1 MQKEI
6 LMAIW
11 GHMKGVHQKKWI
23 NFRFIGLLCFVFLL
37 QQLSFATLQNN
48 FQLNPLDQGVVL
60 QNCYFEKGEAN
71 HQDSKIELFTEV
83 VAEDEDEIHNE
94 QGVCKVFNSGKQ
106 TFNIEHY
113 SNAIHIL
120 YLSLASTNQHKVDLP
135 FFILFH
141 SWKSHLA

>member
-11 GHMKGVHQKKWI
+11 GQLKVIHQKKWI

-48 FQLNPLDQGVVL
+48 FQSNHLNSGIL
-60 QNCYFEKGEAN
+60 QNSYFEKGSAN
-71 HQDSKIELFTEV
+71 HQQSKLELFTEV
-83 VAEDEDEIHNE
+83 FTEDEDEVHNE
-94 QGVCKVFNSGKQ
+94 QGVYKVSNSGKQ
-106 TFNIEHY
+106 DFNTEHY
-113 SNAIHIL
+113 SNAIHTL
-120 YLSLASTNQHKVDLP
+120 YLSLVSTNQHKVDLP

>member
-11 GHMKGVHQKKWI
+11 GQLKGIHQKKWI

-48 FQLNPLDQGVVL
+48 FQSNHLNSGIL
-60 QNCYFEKGEAN
+60 QNSYFEKGSAN
-71 HQDSKIELFTEV
+71 HQQSKLELFTEV
-83 VAEDEDEIHNE
+83 VTEDEDEVHNE
-94 QGVCKVFNSGKQ
+94 QGVYKVSNSGKQ
-106 TFNIEHY
+106 DFNTEHY
-113 SNAIHIL
+113 SNAIHTL
-120 YLSLASTNQHKVDLP
+120 YLSLVSTNQHKVDLP

>member
-11 GHMKGVHQKKWI
+11 GQLKGIHQKKWI

-48 FQLNPLDQGVVL
+48 FQSNHLNSGIL
-60 QNCYFEKGEAN
+60 QNSYFEKGSAN
-71 HQDSKIELFTEV
+71 HQQSKLELFTEV
-83 VAEDEDEIHNE
+83 FTEDEDEVHNE
-94 QGVCKVFNSGKQ
+94 QGVYKVSNSGKQ
-106 TFNIEHY
+106 DFNTEHY
-113 SNAIHIL
+113 SNAIHTL
-120 YLSLASTNQHKVDLP
+120 YLSLVSTNQHKVDLP

>member
-11 GHMKGVHQKKWI
+11 GQLKGIHQKKWI

-48 FQLNPLDQGVVL
+48 FQSNHLNSGIL
-60 QNCYFEKGEAN
+60 QNSYFEKGSAN
-71 HQDSKIELFTEV
+71 HQQSKLELFTEV
-83 VAEDEDEIHNE
+83 VTEDEDEVHKE
-94 QGVCKVFNSGKQ
+94 QGVYKVSNSGKQ
-106 TFNIEHY
+106 DFNTEHY
-113 SNAIHIL
+113 SNAIHTL
-120 YLSLASTNQHKVDLP
+120 YLSLVSTNQHKVDLP

>member
-11 GHMKGVHQKKWI
+11 GQLKGIHQKKWI
-23 NFRFIGLLCFVFLL
+23 NFRFIGLICFAFLL
-37 QQLSFATLQNN
+37 QQFSIDTLQNN
-48 FQLNPLDQGVVL
+48 FQFNHLNQGIL
-60 QNCYFEKGEAN
+60 QNSYFEKGNAN
-71 HQDSKIELFTEV
+71 HQESKLELFTEV
-83 VAEDEDEIHNE
+83 LAEDEDEVHNE
-94 QGVCKVFNSGKQ
+94 QCVYKVFNSDKQ
-106 TFNIEHY
+106 YFNTEHY

-120 YLSLASTNQHKVDLP
+120 YLSLASANQHKVDLP

>member
-11 GHMKGVHQKKWI
+11 GQLKGIHQKKWI
-23 NFRFIGLLCFVFLL
+23 NFHFIGLLCFAFLL

-48 FQLNPLDQGVVL
+48 FQSNHLNSGIL
-60 QNCYFEKGEAN
+60 QNSYFEKGSAN
-71 HQDSKIELFTEV
+71 HQQSKLELFTEV
-83 VAEDEDEIHNE
+83 VTEDEDEVHNE
-94 QGVCKVFNSGKQ
+94 QGVYKVSNSGKQ
-106 TFNIEHY
+106 DFNTEHY
-113 SNAIHIL
+113 SNAIHTL
-120 YLSLASTNQHKVDLP
+120 YLSLVSTNQHKVDLP

>member
-11 GHMKGVHQKKWI
+11 GQLKGIHQKKWI
-23 NFRFIGLLCFVFLL
+23 NFRFIGLICFAFLL
-37 QQLSFATLQNN
+37 QQFSIDTLQNN
-48 FQLNPLDQGVVL
+48 FQFNHLNQGIL
-60 QNCYFEKGEAN
+60 QNSYFEKGNAN
-71 HQDSKIELFTEV
+71 HQESKLELFTEV
-83 VAEDEDEIHNE
+83 LAEDEDEVHNE
-94 QGVCKVFNSGKQ
+94 QCVYKVFNSDKQ
-106 TFNIEHY
+106 YFNTAHY

-120 YLSLASTNQHKVDLP
+120 YLSLASANQHKVDLP

>member
-11 GHMKGVHQKKWI
+11 GQLKGIHQKKWI
-23 NFRFIGLLCFVFLL
+23 NFRFIGLICFAFLL
-37 QQLSFATLQNN
+37 QQFSIDTLQNN
-48 FQLNPLDQGVVL
+48 FQFNHLNQGIL
-60 QNCYFEKGEAN
+60 QNSYFEKGNAN
-71 HQDSKIELFTEV
+71 HQESKLELFTEV
-83 VAEDEDEIHNE
+83 LAEDEDEVDNK
-94 QGVCKVFNSGKQ
+94 QGVYKVFNFDKQ
-106 TFNIEHY
+106 YFNSEHY

-120 YLSLASTNQHKVDLP
+120 YLSLASANQHKVDLP

>member
-11 GHMKGVHQKKWI
+11 DQLKGIHQKKWI
-23 NFRFIGLLCFVFLL
+23 NFRFIGLLCFAFLL

-48 FQLNPLDQGVVL
+48 FKLNHLNVGIL
-60 QNCYFEKGEAN
+60 QNSYFEKGNAH
-71 HQDSKIELFTEV
+71 HQDNALELYTEV
-83 VAEDEDEIHNE
+83 VAEDEDDVHNE
-94 QGVCKVFNSGKQ
+94 QVVYKVFNSVKQ
-106 TFNIEHY
+106 SFNIEHY

>member
-11 GHMKGVHQKKWI
+11 VQIKGIHQKNWI
-23 NFRFIGLLCFVFLL
+23 NFRFIGILYFAFLL

-48 FQLNPLDQGVVL
+48 FQSNYLNSDIL
-60 QNCYFEKGEAN
+60 QNSYFEKGSAN
-71 HQDSKIELFTEV
+71 HQQSKLELFTEV
-83 VAEDEDEIHNE
+83 VVEDEDEVLNK
-94 QGVCKVFNSGKQ
+94 QGVYKVFNSGKHD
-106 TFNIEHY
+106 FNTEHY
-113 SNAIHIL
+113 SNAINTL

-141 SWKSHLA
+141 SWKIHLA

>member
-11 GHMKGVHQKKWI
+11 GQLKGIHQKKWI
-23 NFRFIGLLCFVFLL
+23 NFRFIGLLCFAFLL

-48 FQLNPLDQGVVL
+48 FKLNHLNAGVL
-60 QNCYFEKGEAN
+60 QNSFFENGSAH
-71 HQDSKIELFTEV
+71 HQDNALELYTEV
-83 VAEDEDEIHNE
+83 VAEDEDDLHNE
-94 QGVCKVFNSGKQ
+94 QVVYKVFNSDKQ
-106 TFNIEHY
+106 SFDTAHY
-113 SNAIHIL
+113 SNAIHTL

-141 SWKSHLA
+141 SWKSHLT

>member
-11 GHMKGVHQKKWI
+11 GQLKVIHQKKWI
-23 NFRFIGLLCFVFLL
+23 NFRFIGLLCFAFLL
-37 QQLSFATLQNN
+37 QQLSFTTLQNN
-48 FQLNPLDQGVVL
+48 FQSNHLNSGIL
-60 QNCYFEKGEAN
+60 QNSYFEKGSAN
-71 HQDSKIELFTEV
+71 HQQSKLELFTEV
-83 VAEDEDEIHNE
+83 VTEDEDEVHNE
-94 QGVCKVFNSGKQ
+94 QGVYKVSNSGKQ
-106 TFNIEHY
+106 DFNTEHY
-113 SNAIHIL
+113 SNAIHTL